1 MQAAPLQY
9 FKLPTGEI
17 SFTKGSRVPS
27 LGRRLSLGSLDDGVG
42 PSRTLRSTFR
52 TSFRRFGV

>member
-9 FKLPTGEI
+9 FNLPTGEI

-27 LGRRLSLGSLDDGVG
+27 LGREVASFIVSFVVFLSALWMMG
-42 PSRTLRSTFR
+42 
-52 TSFRRFGV
+52 